1 MSTKKKLS
9 PKEDDKTLQPLDK
22 VGTETLIALLSCD
35 TRTEASDRLGIS
47 RNALYERI
55 TKYGLEAHIAKV
67 PEQALSVMRQ
77 GSLKASENYVKKID
91 HRDPRI
97 SLEASNQILD
107 RIGLGTKVSQ
117 TNNQTNIQVVIP
129 NSLQNK
135 YGVPSSPRE
144 DNTEQ

>member
-1 MSTKKKLS
+1 MSTTKKLQPES
-9 PKEDDKTLQPLDK
+9 EDKTLQPLDRI
-22 VGTETLIALLSCD
+22 GTETLVALLSSD
-35 TRTEASDRLGIS
+35 TRTEAAERLGLS

-77 GSLKASENYVKKID
+77 GSLKASENYIKKID

-107 RIGLGTKVSQ
+107 RIGLGAKQQQQASV
-117 TNNQTNIQVVIP
+117 QVNVMQSISSDKEKY
-129 NSLQNK
+129 SL
-135 YGVPSSPRE
+135 
-144 DNTEQ
+144 